1 MRLAGRGW
9 LWIGAGLALAIIFV
23 LVAARAGSFLVVDDP
38 RPSDIIV
45 VLAGETDRRPV
56 RALDL
61 LDQGYA
67 RRVLIDVPVEA
78 RIYTYTQLELA
89 QKYVQSLPQAA
100 NVTVCPTEGLSTK
113 EETRDVEKCLARE
126 NGGRVLIVT
135 SDFHTRRA
143 LSIFR
148 RELRGKTFS
157 VAATRDSTQFGA
169 RWWTHRQWAKT
180 LVDEWLR
187 LLWWNVVDQWRQD
200 AAKN

>member
-1 MRLAGRGW
+1 MGL
-9 LWIGAGLALAIIFV
+9 GAALAAL
-23 LVAARAGSFLVVDDP
+23 LVSGAARAGSFLIVDDP
-38 RPSDIIV
+38 HPSDIIV
-45 VLAGETDRRPV
+45 VLAGETDRRPLL
-56 RALDL
+56 ALEL

-67 RRVLIDVPVEA
+67 GRVLIDVPVEA
-78 RIYTYTQLELA
+78 RIYTYTELDLA

-100 NVTVCPTEGLSTK
+100 KVTVCPTEGLSTK
-113 EETRDVEKCLARE
+113 AETRDVEKCLARE
-126 NGGRVLIVT
+126 NGARVLIVT

-148 RELRGKTFS
+148 RELRGRTFS
-157 VAATRDSTQFGA
+157 AAATRDSTQFGA